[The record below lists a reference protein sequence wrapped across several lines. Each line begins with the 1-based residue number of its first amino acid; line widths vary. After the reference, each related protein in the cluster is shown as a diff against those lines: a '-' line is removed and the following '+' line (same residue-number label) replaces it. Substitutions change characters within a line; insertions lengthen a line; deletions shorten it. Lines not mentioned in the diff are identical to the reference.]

1 MEYKLEDYLNRRN
14 KPKRGLVDEP
24 GSYAGK
30 PRNPELAEKRK
41 QKWIKNNPD
50 LSWDDLNSAQ
60 KSRVYG
66 GKETVGIGKGK
77 NQPKTRNPEAVK
89 KMIESKTFKTLDDYS
104 PERKQNIL
112 DYFAKR
118 PGPEMSIDEIEK
130 EFFSYGRQRKNQ
142 IAGGRLTGAPF
153 DDKTALSRIYKTE
166 TIPGYIQ
173 ELDDEILRLTKE
185 HSNPNK
191 IKSEL
196 YKIFNDPK
204 YTQVPEGVEAYNVFF
219 DPKEKRFNFRLV
231 ATNNR
236 KRSESFLNQMVAT
249 NMMKSKKGDL
259 NYDTAMAVKK
269 FYLEDSDTALMNRKD
284 MTIDEK
290 RAVRKFRKQY
300 NLSSVESGG
309 LGYERKSGQ
318 QVNSPWLNY
327 ARDLKFVT
335 GKRIQEFKKFQTQAN
350 YLKDLIPTLTNPAD
364 VNFFQKELDAVKFT
378 QNKLMSGIRDEF
390 PGLFDGVRINQ
401 EHKIAK
407 VLTDEG
413 TVPLRYLAKTTP
425 TPSFFNQIKYQEF
438 DKPLIDLVYKYN
450 DAENLQERKQIKNQI
465 ETLKKNFN
473 DKTKVKGKGYLDS
486 VKFTYG
492 PKGVRA
498 TDTTPFFSKGDF
510 GSQLKQ
516 NIAHSN
522 AYLKKTGKKSIVFG
536 GMESGK
542 RYNID
547 KLIIKPPRN
556 FEASVQALGCRGTK
570 VRLRKV
576 EGGNINTTDCY
587 QKGLEKIRNRQVTDP
602 VDARNMMRVAKASTS
617 IARVSGAGR
626 VAAILGPA
634 GIGLDLLFEGA
645 VVGNEYLKGRPF
657 EEAWGESFLSYLGP
671 NRKDPEELKMDR
683 YAGDDP
689 KAQSYVQDVRM
700 LREFNKNLELYQTM
714 KQDIYNEAYTPEML
728 LEQFDKTSDIYGMIA
743 DKYPIPMNPDGTVND
758 NKPGPIE
765 QAEANTVG
773 DEARMFATGSDYRA
787 YKEGEEKALVKQVE
801 KAKTLPFGEL
811 SPARIETERKK
822 KITDIFEDGQ
832 LVGQK
837 MKPQVELEGIYDYDR
852 LSRGVTQGI
861 GYMAEGG
868 LANLTRTTPPKRSLN
883 KDSQGLA
890 SLPEYDR

>member
-1 MEYKLEDYLNRRN
+1 MEYKLENYLDRRDN
-14 KPKRGLVDEP
+14 TAKRGLVDGP
-24 GSYAGK
+24 GGYAGK
-30 PRNPELAEKRK
+30 PRNPELAAENKK
-41 QKWIKNNPD
+41 KYIKKFGQEQFD
-50 LSWDDLNSAQ
+50 KLSGTS
-60 KSRVYG
+60 KSRVYRG
-66 GKETVGIGKGK
+66 VEGAGEFSKKGRTGQK
-77 NQPKTRNPEAVK
+77 SNPESVK
-89 KMIESKTFKTLDDYS
+89 KMIESKRFKTLDDYG

-112 DYFAKR
+112 DYFEKTN
-118 PGPEMSIDEIEK
+118 PEMSINEIEK
-130 EFFSYGRQRKNQ
+130 EFFSYGKQRKNH
-142 IAGGRLTGAPF
+142 ISGGRLKGAPS

-166 TIPGYIQ
+166 TIPGYVQ

-196 YKIFNDPK
+196 YKTFNDPK

-219 DPKEKRFNFRLV
+219 DPKAKRFNFRLS

-236 KRSESFLNQMVAT
+236 RKSESFLNQKIAV
-249 NMMKSKKGDL
+249 NMMNSVKGDL

-269 FYLEDSDTALMNRKD
+269 FYLDKGDLTGPEKSAVKKFKRQYGLTA
-284 MTIDEK
+284 I
-290 RAVRKFRKQY
+290 
-300 NLSSVESGG
+300 ESGG
-309 LGYERKSGQ
+309 LGSERKTGK
-318 QVNSPWLNY
+318 QVVSPWLEYSKN
-327 ARDLKFVT
+327 LEFNV
-335 GKRIQEFKKFQTQAN
+335 GKRLTDFKRFDTQAT
-350 YLKDLIPTLTNPAD
+350 YLENVIKTLTRPED
-364 VNFFQKELDAVKFT
+364 VAFFTKELEAVKEN
-378 QNKLMSGIRDEF
+378 QKKLVPAIRKEF
-390 PGLFDGVRINQ
+390 PGLLDGIKINN

-407 VLTDEG
+407 ALVDEG
-413 TVPLRYLAKTTP
+413 TVPLRYLTQTTP
-425 TPSFFNQIKYQEF
+425 TPSFFNAIKYKEF
-438 DKPLIDLVYKYN
+438 DEPLIELVYKYN
-450 DAENLQERKQIKNQI
+450 DASPKDRPGIKQEIEDLQ
-465 ETLKKNFN
+465 KNFN
-473 DKTKVKGKGYLDS
+473 NKTKVKGVGYLDS

-498 TDTTPFFSKGDF
+498 KDTTPTFRKGDF
-510 GSQLKQ
+510 ASQLVQ
-516 NIAHSN
+516 NTKHSN
-522 AYLKKTGKKSIVFG
+522 AYLKNTGKKSIVVG
-536 GMESGK
+536 GMMGKK

-556 FEASVQALGCRGTK
+556 FEVAVQSLGCQGSK
-570 VRLRKV
+570 VRVKRV
-576 EGGNINTTDCY
+576 EGGKINTKTCY
-587 QKGLEKIRNRQVTDP
+587 NKGLEKLRNKQITDP
-602 VDARNMMRVAKASTS
+602 IDAKNMMRVAKASTS

-645 VVGNEYLKGRPF
+645 IVGNEYLKGRPF

-671 NRKDPEELKMDR
+671 NRKDPEQLKMDR

-700 LREFNKNLELYQTM
+700 LQEFNKNLELYKTM
-714 KQDIYNEAYTPEML
+714 KNDIYNETYTPEML
-728 LEQFDKTSDIYGMIA
+728 QEQFDKTSDIYGMIA

-758 NKPGPIE
+758 NKPGPLE

-787 YKEGEEKALVKQVE
+787 YKEGEERALVKQVE
-801 KAKTLPFGEL
+801 KAKTLPFGEM

-822 KITDIFEDGQ
+822 RITDIFGIGQDGRPK

-837 MKPQVELEGIYDYDR
+837 MKPQVELEGMAKYDQLR
-852 LSRGVTQGI
+852 RGVIQGI

>member
-1 MEYKLEDYLNRRN
+1 MEYKLENYLDRRDN
-14 KPKRGLVDEP
+14 TAKRGLVDGP
-24 GSYAGK
+24 GAYAGK
-30 PRNPELAEKRK
+30 PRNPELAAENKK
-41 QKWIKNNPD
+41 KYIKKFGQEQFD
-50 LSWDDLNSAQ
+50 KLSPST
-60 KSRVYG
+60 KSRIY
-66 GKETVGIGKGK
+66 KGEEGAGEFSK
-77 NQPKTRNPEAVK
+77 KGRTGQTASPESVK

-112 DYFAKR
+112 DYFEKR

-130 EFFSYGRQRKNQ
+130 EFFSYSKQRKSH
-142 IAGGRLTGAPF
+142 IAGGRLKGAPS
-153 DDKTALSRIYKTE
+153 DDKTALSRIYREE

-219 DPKEKRFNFRLV
+219 DPKAKRFNFRIPGS
-231 ATNNR
+231 TNRR
-236 KRSESFLNQMVAT
+236 KAETFLNQKIAV
-249 NMMKSKKGDL
+249 NMMNSVKGDL

-269 FYLEDSDTALMNRKD
+269 FYL
-284 MTIDEK
+284 DEGDLTGPEKAKVKKFK
-290 RAVRKFRKQY
+290 RQY
-300 NLSSVESGG
+300 GLTSVESGG
-309 LGYERKSGQ
+309 LGSERKTGK
-318 QVNSPWLNY
+318 QVFSPWLDYSRN
-327 ARDLKFVT
+327 LEFNI
-335 GKRIQEFKKFQTQAN
+335 GKRLTDFKRFDTQAT
-350 YLKDLIPTLTNPAD
+350 YLESVIKTLTRPEDVRFFTKELEAVKENQKKLIPA
-364 VNFFQKELDAVKFT
+364 
-378 QNKLMSGIRDEF
+378 IRKEF
-390 PGLFDGVRINQ
+390 PGLFDGIKINN

-407 VLTDEG
+407 ALVDEG
-413 TVPLRYLAKTTP
+413 TVPIRYLTQTTP
-425 TPSFFNQIKYQEF
+425 TPSFFNAIKYEEF
-438 DKPLIDLVYKYN
+438 DKPFIDLVYEYN
-450 DAENLQERKQIKNQI
+450 DASPKDRPAIKKKI
-465 ETLKKNFN
+465 ETLKNNFN
-473 DKTKVKGKGYLDS
+473 NKTKVKGVGYLDS

-492 PKGVRA
+492 PKGIRA
-498 TDTTPFFSKGDF
+498 KDTTPTFRKGDF

-516 NIAHSN
+516 NILHSN
-522 AYLKKTGKKSIVFG
+522 AYLKNTGKKSIVVG
-536 GMESGK
+536 GMIGQK
-542 RYNID
+542 RYPID
-547 KLIIKPPRN
+547 KLIIKTPRN
-556 FEASVQALGCRGTK
+556 FEAAVQALGCKGTK
-570 VRLRKV
+570 VRLRRV
-576 EGGNINTTDCY
+576 EGGNINTTKCY
-587 QKGLEKIRNRQVTDP
+587 EKGLEKIRNKQVTDP

-671 NRKDPEELKMDR
+671 NRQDPEELKMDR

-714 KQDIYNEAYTPEML
+714 KQDIYNETYTPEMIQK
-728 LEQFDKTSDIYGMIA
+728 QFDKTSAIYGMIA
-743 DKYPIPMNPDGTVND
+743 DKYPIPMNPDGTVNE
-758 NKPGPIE
+758 NKLGPIE

-773 DEARMFATGSDYRA
+773 DESRMYATGSDFRA
-787 YKEGEEKALVKQVE
+787 YKEGEEKALVEQAE

-811 SPARIETERKK
+811 SPARIETARKK

-837 MKPQVELEGIYDYDR
+837 MKPQVELEGMLDYDR

-868 LANLTRTTPPKRSLN
+868 LANLTRTTPPKRY
-883 KDSQGLA
+883 Q
-890 SLPEYDR
+890 